1 MATVVALI
9 GIQRQRRRGRAAAA
23 RSVGAMGAIHTIR
36 RGATWVHLGLALLV
50 AAGVFVQVYLIGA
63 YIFGAGSEALD
74 AHRSVGFTVHAFE
87 VLVLIVALM
96 AWLPGADLGLSLL
109 MAVLGT
115 SQVALASA
123 ERWTG
128 ALHPLFALFVL
139 ALGAVLVQR
148 DLRLRRHHAAR
159 PVPSTA

>member
-1 MATVVALI
+1 MLAV
-9 GIQRQRRRGRAAAA
+9 
-23 RSVGAMGAIHTIR
+23 IR
-36 RGATWVHLGLALLV
+36 RGALHVHLALAVLV
-50 AAGVFVQVYLIGA
+50 VAGVGVQVYLIGA
-63 YIFGAGSEALD
+63 YVFGAGNDVLE

-139 ALGAVLVQR
+139 ALGAVVVQR